1 MASIKIT
8 RNPSPYAPLPF
19 HLLRLCQ
26 LISAAIVTS
35 VVWYF
40 VYFLVHEHYTLP
52 WTFIFVR
59 SSSFPT
65 LLKHTSTDH
74 LRQLLTASS
83 TILALFVSSALYF
96 FRTLP
101 PTYNT
106 TINAALSILWIL
118 GLSFL
123 TWNVGGAI
131 GHRCAI
137 DTWLTKAGIMVCRL
151 FKACTAFTVTGLLA
165 SLLALFL
172 DVQTRRQSTQLGR
185 YNAMHEP
192 DVKRSIPIISRPEPQ
207 YEPFSSQHAE
217 QDSGD
222 LGDRRPYK
230 VQESIEAEH
239 FGYSVP
245 TEQTSYDP
253 VHRMN

>member
-1 MASIKIT
+1 MAGTKVT

-26 LISAAIVTS
+26 LTSAAIVTS
-35 VVWYF
+35 VVCYF

-52 WTFIFVR
+52 WTFIF
-59 SSSFPT
+59 
-65 LLKHTSTDH
+65 
-74 LRQLLTASS
+74 LLTASS
-83 TILALFVSSALYF
+83 LTILALFVSSALYF

-106 TINAALSILWIL
+106 IINAALSILWIL

-123 TWNVGGAI
+123 TWNVGWTI

-137 DTWLTKAGIMVCRL
+137 DTWLTEAGIIVCRL

-185 YNAMHEP
+185 YNAMHET

-207 YEPFSSQHAE
+207 YELFSSQHAA

-230 VQESIEAEH
+230 VQESIEVEH

-245 TEQTSYDP
+245 TEQTRYDP